1 MVLCVQIIQNGDIM
15 ENTFDDIYAAHTEL
29 VRRRCIRTLQ
39 NHFLLLLFSEGS
51 GYLQHNENIYDF
63 NARDCILLHDM
74 SELYIV
80 PQTPHLC
87 RFMEISFS
95 QEHVLYKSFQSQS
108 LTIIDTYLNS
118 PADLTLR
125 FLDDEEYA
133 IANGLFETCIRLS
146 TDTLP
151 HAMLLKQEIISS
163 LLFYLARLYS
173 ISGRKKGQ
181 KGRALASHAAMIEQ
195 IRQYVKQ
202 NYSATLS
209 LSSLADFVYTNPS
222 YLSRIFKEETGTA
235 LSAYINKIRIIHAR
249 QMLID
254 TDELIIDIAI
264 ACGYNY
270 IPHFNKVFREFT
282 GMTPTAYRKT
292 YKKPS
297 F

>member
-15 ENTFDDIYAAHTEL
+15 ENTFDDIYAGHTEL

-80 PQTPHLC
+80 PQTPHPC

-235 LSAYINKIRIIHAR
+235 LSAYINEIRITHAR

-282 GMTPTAYRKT
+282 GMTPTAYRKA